1 MPKPTVSVVVPVYN
15 ALPYLAELLDSLAA
29 QDIEAGSLDVVTVD
43 DGSTDGS
50 GDALDDYCRRHQ
62 DFRVIHQTNSRRP
75 GRPRNVGLRAS
86 ESTYVFF
93 ADADDRLAPEC
104 LRRLVA
110 CAEEHGSDVV
120 IPKMVPLAGRGFPTA
135 VYENTL
141 LEADLV
147 TAFRTLFPQKLYR
160 RSLLTAHDIWF
171 PEGIRLDD
179 GNFNAQAY
187 VHAKRISILGDYDY
201 YFLRARKDGRHLSR
215 TERDPVSYTASVV
228 KLLEIVRQHVR
239 DPVMADQVVLD
250 LYRRKCLHEYDPR
263 RFSLYDAAVQDSWIA
278 VHKDVVERFVTEPME
293 RRLESPFRERSYFIR
308 RGDRDGLLESSRHET
323 APVVSATVT
332 LANWVGDGLEIVV
345 KTSVRGRLGLPRQL
359 ICQLLRRDGDG
370 ASAFPITRQ
379 SQEAPAHGQPAQYY
393 GVLPRPSMQAL
404 IEGTYD
410 VHVVSVSGQE
420 RLSGRACGAEGV
432 ALPRERAGFRIH
444 ATRNGQVSVKK
455 TAEASRDLRGVL
467 GRVAGTLGWRYE

>member
-15 ALPYLAELLDSLAA
+15 ALPYLTELLDSLAA
-29 QDIEAGSLDVVTVD
+29 QDIEAGTLSVVAVD

-50 GDALDDYCRRHQ
+50 ADALDDYCRQHEQ
-62 DFRVIHQTNSRRP
+62 FSVIHQTNSRRP

-93 ADADDRLAPEC
+93 ADADDRLAPKC

-110 CAEEHGSDVV
+110 YAEEHGSDVV

-135 VYENTL
+135 VYEKTL
-141 LEADLV
+141 LDADLV

-179 GNFNAQAY
+179 GNFNAQVY
-187 VHAKRISILGDYDY
+187 VHAKRISIVGDHDY

-215 TERDPVSYTASVV
+215 TERDPVSYTTSVV
-228 KLLEIVRQHVR
+228 KLFEIVREHVK
-239 DPVMADQVVLD
+239 DPVLADEVVLD

-263 RFSLYDAAVQDSWIA
+263 RFNLYDAAIQDAWIA
-278 VHKDVVERFVTEPME
+278 AHKSVVERFVSQNME

-308 RGDRDGLLESSRHET
+308 RGDRTGLLESNLHES
-323 APVVSATVT
+323 APLLSATVT
-332 LANWVGDGLEIVV
+332 RVGWAGDDLEVAV

-370 ASAFPITRQ
+370 SSAFPITRRA
-379 SQEAPAHGQPAQYY
+379 QEAPDSGQPAEYE
-393 GVLPRPSMQAL
+393 GVLPHRSIQAL
-404 IEGTYD
+404 LAGKYD
-410 VHVVSVSGQE
+410 VYVVSVSGQE
-420 RLSGRACGAEGV
+420 RLSGRACWGEGV
-432 ALPRERAGFRIH
+432 ATPRERAGLRIH

-455 TAEASRDLRGVL
+455 AIEANLDLRGVL
-467 GRVAGTLGWRYE
+467 GRVAGTLGWRH

>member
-15 ALPYLAELLDSLAA
+15 ALPYLTELLDSLAA
-29 QDIEAGSLDVVTVD
+29 QDIEAGALNVVTVD

-50 GDALDDYCRRHQ
+50 ADALDDYCRRHEH
-62 DFRVIHQTNSRRP
+62 FSVIHQTNSRRP

-104 LRRLVA
+104 LRRLVT
-110 CAEEHGSDVV
+110 CAEEQGSDVV

-135 VYENTL
+135 VYEKTL
-141 LEADLV
+141 LDADLV

-187 VHAKRISILGDYDY
+187 VHAKRISILSDYDY
-201 YFLRARKDGRHLSR
+201 YFLRARKVGRQLSR

-228 KLLEIVRQHVR
+228 KLLEIVREHVK

-250 LYRRKCLHEYDPR
+250 LYRRKCLHEYEPR
-263 RFSLYDAAVQDSWIA
+263 RFSLYDAAIQDAWIA
-278 VHKDVVERFVTEPME
+278 AHKSLVERFISEPME

-308 RGDRDGLLESSRHET
+308 RGDRVGLLESSGHET
-323 APVVSATVT
+323 APVVTATVT
-332 LANWVGDGLEIVV
+332 RAELGKRRLGGCREYVCPRQAWSPSSVDLSTAAPRWRRGFRVSDHSTGRGDAGRRAICP
-345 KTSVRGRLGLPRQL
+345 VRGRPPPSLDSGT
-359 ICQLLRRDGDG
+359 LRRRVQTCTW
-370 ASAFPITRQ
+370 SACQVRNGSPAGRAGVKAWRPRAN
-379 SQEAPAHGQPAQYY
+379 APAFGSTP
-393 GVLPRPSMQAL
+393 P
-404 IEGTYD
+404 E
-410 VHVVSVSGQE
+410 
-420 RLSGRACGAEGV
+420 
-432 ALPRERAGFRIH
+432 
-444 ATRNGQVSVKK
+444 
-455 TAEASRDLRGVL
+455 TAR
-467 GRVAGTLGWRYE
+467 

>member
-15 ALPYLAELLDSLAA
+15 ALPYLTELLDSLAA
-29 QDIEAGSLDVVTVD
+29 QDIEAGSLNVVAVD

-50 GDALDDYCRRHQ
+50 ADTLDDYCHRHEH
-62 DFRVIHQTNSRRP
+62 FSVIHQTNSRRP

-86 ESTYVFF
+86 DSTYVFF

-104 LRRLVA
+104 LRRLVT
-110 CAEEHGSDVV
+110 CAEELGSDVV

-135 VYENTL
+135 VYEKTL
-141 LEADLV
+141 LDADLV

-187 VHAKRISILGDYDY
+187 VHAKRISILSDYDY
-201 YFLRARKDGRHLSR
+201 YFLRARKVGRQLSR

-228 KLLEIVRQHVR
+228 KLLEIVREHVK

-250 LYRRKCLHEYDPR
+250 LYRRKCLHEYEPR
-263 RFSLYDAAVQDSWIA
+263 RFSLYDAAIQDAWIA
-278 VHKDVVERFVTEPME
+278 AHKSLVERFITEPME

-308 RGDRDGLLESSRHET
+308 RGDRAGLLESSRHET
-323 APVVSATVT
+323 APIVSATVT
-332 LANWVGDGLEIVV
+332 RAGWASDGLEIAVNA
-345 KTSVRGRLGLPRQL
+345 SVHGRLGLPRQL
-359 ICQLLRRDGDG
+359 ICQLLRRDGEG
-370 ASAFPITRQ
+370 GSAFPITRPAEETPDYGQ
-379 SQEAPAHGQPAQYY
+379 SAQYE
-393 GVLPRPSMQAL
+393 GVLPHRSIEAL
-404 IEGTYD
+404 IEGAYD

-420 RLSGRACGAEGV
+420 RLSGRACWGEGV
-432 ALPRERAGFRIH
+432 AAPRQRAGLRIH
-444 ATRNGQVSVKK
+444 PTRNGQVRVKK
-455 TAEASRDLRGVL
+455 TVDTSLDLRGVL
-467 GRVAGTLGWRYE
+467 GRVAGTLGWRH